1 VKSPFLLNSYPYSIS
16 HNITSW
22 IAIPICVQDILNS
35 HHQRNRFW
43 LVVSTPLNNMTSS
56 VGMMTFPI
64 YMEKYF
70 KCSKPPTRLWFIGD
84 YIHTYNQVYKP
95 PTRFYHRLNQLLHR
109 RFPSTRWL
117 PHRWLPP
124 AAQAARQRVAA
135 RLRAGAAPP
144 GRCGAFVGAQPGE
157 AGKIP
162 AVGPKNGGSTI
173 ENHGK
178 TC

>member
-1 VKSPFLLNSYPYSIS
+1 MNCHSHMCSRYSQFSSSKEPFLVGGFNPSEQYDFVSWDDDIP
-16 HNITSW
+16 NIY
-22 IAIPICVQDILNS
+22 
-35 HHQRNRFW
+35 
-43 LVVSTPLNNMTSS
+43 
-56 VGMMTFPI
+56 G
-64 YMEKYF
+64 KYF